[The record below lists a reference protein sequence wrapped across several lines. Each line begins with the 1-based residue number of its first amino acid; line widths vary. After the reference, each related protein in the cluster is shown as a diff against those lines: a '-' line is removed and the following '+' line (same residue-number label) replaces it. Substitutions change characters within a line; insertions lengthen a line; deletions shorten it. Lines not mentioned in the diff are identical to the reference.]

1 MPQPIRIA
9 PFLGMSPRVAER
21 LLPDGAAVDATN
33 LVLTSGEIRPIKRPL
48 LVETP
53 AGSGPWLAVYRAE
66 YGGAEEWLAWA
77 VDVDVARVPLSSD
90 VEARYCWTGD
100 NEPRMAVFSGLP
112 STFYSLGVPAP
123 KAAPSVGHSGGT
135 GSAVSRVYGYTF
147 FTALGEESAMSPAST
162 LTAGKVDGTW
172 AITGMD
178 AFPVS
183 SGTVSGVHSA
193 GFTTFTMAASANH
206 WLRAGEE
213 VTIAGDDLVVTEAAT
228 ASTFKVPGDYSA
240 ATTWARVAPWNTSGM
255 KRRLYRSAGTN
266 ATYQMVTDNAGTSY
280 NDTLTDAQILG
291 DELISASWVL
301 PPVDLSGIIALPNG
315 CMCGFSGNQLCYSEP
330 YQAHAWPV
338 ANQFGTDFEIVGI
351 AAYGTTVVAATAGA
365 PTVFNGNDPSTVTP
379 DKIDVVW
386 PCLSKRSVIAVGD
399 GVSYATA
406 YGLAYVGAKGFEI
419 MTQPMFSKVEWAP
432 LNPASMVGA
441 VSEGRIFM
449 RWSGTDG
456 SAGIM
461 VFSGADQVGLTL
473 LSNVPDELYSD
484 PRNGKLYMVDSGGIY
499 QYDADTGD
507 RLSYSW
513 RSKEYYL
520 PKPGNYGAA
529 RVDFVSEQSQLDYDA
544 AQAAYVAAVAANAA
558 LVSAYKGSGALGG
571 ASINALLLNGSTL
584 ANVSTPALA
593 GLTFTLYYGGEAY
606 FSKTLAATQSF
617 KMRAGKKSDAVSIGI
632 TGNVRVK
639 SILIAETMKALEN
652 G

>member
-1 MPQPIRIA
+1 MPQPIRIV

-33 LVLTSGEIRPIKRPL
+33 LVITSGEIRPIKKPM
-48 LVETP
+48 LVELP

-66 YGGAEEWLAWA
+66 YGGAEEWLSWV
-77 VDVDVARVPLSSD
+77 VDVDVARVPLSTD

-112 STFYSLGVPAP
+112 STFYSLGIPAP

-147 FTALGEESAMSPAST
+147 FSALGEESAMSPAST

-178 AFPVS
+178 AFPAN
-183 SGTVSGVHSA
+183 SGTVTGVHSA
-193 GFTTFTMAASANH
+193 GFTTFTMAAAANH

-213 VTIAGDDLVVTEAAT
+213 LTIASVDMLVTEAPT
-228 ASTFKVPGDYSA
+228 ASTFKVAGDYSA
-240 ATTWARVAPWNTSGM
+240 ATSWARVAPWNTSGM

-266 ATYQMVTDNAGTSY
+266 ATYQLVADNVSTSY
-280 NDTLTDAQILG
+280 NDTLTDSAILG
-291 DELISASWVL
+291 DELISATWVL
-301 PPVDLSGIIALPNG
+301 PPVDLAGIIALPNG
-315 CMCGFSGNQLCYSEP
+315 SMCGFSGNQLCFSEP

-338 ANQFGTDFEIVGI
+338 ANQYGTDFEIVGI
-351 AAYGTTVVAATAGA
+351 AAYDSTVVAATAGSPA
-365 PTVFNGNDPSTVTP
+365 AFTGIDPASMSP
-379 DKIDVVW
+379 EKINNVW
-386 PCLSKRSVIAVGD
+386 PCLSKRGVIAVED
-399 GVSYATA
+399 GVVYPTA
-406 YGLAYVGAKGFEI
+406 YGLAYIGSSGPAI

-449 RWSGTDG
+449 RWTGTDG
-456 SAGIM
+456 TAGVM

-473 LSNVPDELYSD
+473 LSATPDELYAD
-484 PRNGKLYMVDSGGIY
+484 PRNGKLYFVDSTGIS

-507 RLSYSW
+507 RLIYSW

-520 PKPGNYGAA
+520 PTPGNFGAA
-529 RVDFVSEQSQLDYDA
+529 RVDFVSEQSQADYDA
-544 AQAAYVAAVAANAA
+544 AQAVYVAAVAANAV
-558 LVSAYKGSGALGG
+558 LLSAYTGAGALGG
-571 ASINALLLNGSTL
+571 SAINALLLNGSTL
-584 ANVSTPALA
+584 ANLSAPALA
-593 GLTFTLYYGGEAY
+593 GLTFTLYYNGEAY
-606 FSKTLAATQSF
+606 FSKTMAQSGSF
-617 KMRAGKKSDAVSIGI
+617 KMRAGKKTDAVSIGI
-632 TGNVRVK
+632 NGTVRVK
-639 SILIAETMKALEN
+639 SVVIGETLQSLKQV
-652 G
+652 